1 MQGIRQDRD
10 TVPGTGCTW
19 VQAIWNQVLQ
29 DLQAIEGR
37 EQPTC
42 LEQTPHGLFLV
53 QYQITMFIFGTSVHI
68 LKKLCWALT
77 LSFCRKALFAIMYNC
92 RLLFVMRF
100 FVDAN
105 LNIFVSEQ
113 AFGC

>member
-53 QYQITMFIFGTSVHI
+53 QHQMT
-68 LKKLCWALT
+68 
-77 LSFCRKALFAIMYNC
+77 
-92 RLLFVMRF
+92 
-100 FVDAN
+100 
-105 LNIFVSEQ
+105 VSKEKNSE
-113 AFGC
+113 